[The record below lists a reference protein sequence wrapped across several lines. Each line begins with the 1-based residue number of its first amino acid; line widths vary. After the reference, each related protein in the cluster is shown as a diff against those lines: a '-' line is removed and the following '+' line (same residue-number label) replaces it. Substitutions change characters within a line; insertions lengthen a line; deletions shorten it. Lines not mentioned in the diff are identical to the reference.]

1 MPPPNTRHSLPAL
14 PPSSLPRRS
23 LGSNSCSA
31 PSLASAAHAIG
42 LTVVSISGSDPLPHP
57 YGEGGGLCGGGDTT
71 GMLRD
76 RCGGDKQNGKSGGRS
91 CSSAVCLGARPRPD
105 TISVSG
111 DGMGS
116 GSGSGSGSGAA
127 RGAAIFETRDSE
139 PKDGVLQFSVTR
151 DSLVGLAASWAYDGN
166 ASGGW
171 QEDRKWKRT

>member
-127 RGAAIFETRDSE
+127 RGAAIQTGVGTGRRGARRRRESQSSAEGKQTTYVANSTETPSDEVNS
-139 PKDGVLQFSVTR
+139 S
-151 DSLVGLAASWAYDGN
+151 
-166 ASGGW
+166 
-171 QEDRKWKRT
+171 